1 MNKYLSFIFASVLTL
16 TGVQLSKASNP
27 SDSLAIVS
35 AKWERTSS
43 LQGIQLKQASIEGL
57 FGGKQ
62 SISILTIGRA
72 EGYTAFIATTDSLT
86 TTSQLAE
93 QSRSSAAINGSYFS
107 IKEGFSTCYLRK
119 NEAVIDTTTTEERHL
134 RVNGAVHM
142 VDNNIRIIPWN
153 DENEKKGFPLD
164 GDILASGPLLMQ
176 DGKTCDFTTI
186 DREFSETRH
195 PRSAIALTKEG
206 DIMLVA
212 VDGRAEGHAD
222 GMSIAEL
229 AYLLRILKAHCALN
243 LDGGGST
250 TLWVNGQVVNH
261 PSDNKKF
268 DNKGERKVHLTAQ
281 ILRFG
286 IKLRQKKKLLHKLC
300 RVRRRYRLVIAA
312 HNISEHLEAYRRSRY
327 YKNVRSVQRDR
338 FFQYLSYASHIISP
352 FYPSHTLMCSS
363 SLLSSGSSATVHLA
377 VTVYRSPSADASSGT
392 FISQ

>member
-153 DENEKKGFPLD
+153 DENEKKE
-164 GDILASGPLLMQ
+164 I
-176 DGKTCDFTTI
+176 
-186 DREFSETRH
+186 
-195 PRSAIALTKEG
+195 
-206 DIMLVA
+206 
-212 VDGRAEGHAD
+212 GRA
-222 GMSIAEL
+222 SC
-229 AYLLRILKAHCALN
+229 R
-243 LDGGGST
+243 
-250 TLWVNGQVVNH
+250 
-261 PSDNKKF
+261 
-268 DNKGERKVHLTAQ
+268 ERV
-281 ILRFG
+281 
-286 IKLRQKKKLLHKLC
+286 
-300 RVRRRYRLVIAA
+300 
-312 HNISEHLEAYRRSRY
+312 
-327 YKNVRSVQRDR
+327 
-338 FFQYLSYASHIISP
+338 
-352 FYPSHTLMCSS
+352 
-363 SLLSSGSSATVHLA
+363 
-377 VTVYRSPSADASSGT
+377 
-392 FISQ
+392 

>member
-134 RVNGAVHM
+134 RVSGAVHM
-142 VDNNIRIIPWN
+142 VDNNIGII
-153 DENEKKGFPLD
+153 
-164 GDILASGPLLMQ
+164 
-176 DGKTCDFTTI
+176 
-186 DREFSETRH
+186 R
-195 PRSAIALTKEG
+195 
-206 DIMLVA
+206 
-212 VDGRAEGHAD
+212 
-222 GMSIAEL
+222 
-229 AYLLRILKAHCALN
+229 
-243 LDGGGST
+243 
-250 TLWVNGQVVNH
+250 
-261 PSDNKKF
+261 
-268 DNKGERKVHLTAQ
+268 
-281 ILRFG
+281 
-286 IKLRQKKKLLHKLC
+286 
-300 RVRRRYRLVIAA
+300 
-312 HNISEHLEAYRRSRY
+312 
-327 YKNVRSVQRDR
+327 
-338 FFQYLSYASHIISP
+338 
-352 FYPSHTLMCSS
+352 
-363 SLLSSGSSATVHLA
+363 
-377 VTVYRSPSADASSGT
+377 
-392 FISQ
+392 

>member
-195 PRSAIALTKEG
+195 PRSTI
-206 DIMLVA
+206 
-212 VDGRAEGHAD
+212 
-222 GMSIAEL
+222 
-229 AYLLRILKAHCALN
+229 C
-243 LDGGGST
+243 
-250 TLWVNGQVVNH
+250 
-261 PSDNKKF
+261 
-268 DNKGERKVHLTAQ
+268 
-281 ILRFG
+281 
-286 IKLRQKKKLLHKLC
+286 
-300 RVRRRYRLVIAA
+300 
-312 HNISEHLEAYRRSRY
+312 
-327 YKNVRSVQRDR
+327 RSVE
-338 FFQYLSYASHIISP
+338 
-352 FYPSHTLMCSS
+352 
-363 SLLSSGSSATVHLA
+363 
-377 VTVYRSPSADASSGT
+377 YR
-392 FISQ
+392 I

>member
-186 DREFSETRH
+186 DGNSQR
-195 PRSAIALTKEG
+195 P
-206 DIMLVA
+206 DIPEVPL
-212 VDGRAEGHAD
+212 H
-222 GMSIAEL
+222 S
-229 AYLLRILKAHCALN
+229 
-243 LDGGGST
+243 
-250 TLWVNGQVVNH
+250 
-261 PSDNKKF
+261 
-268 DNKGERKVHLTAQ
+268 
-281 ILRFG
+281 
-286 IKLRQKKKLLHKLC
+286 QKK
-300 RVRRRYRLVIAA
+300 
-312 HNISEHLEAYRRSRY
+312 
-327 YKNVRSVQRDR
+327 
-338 FFQYLSYASHIISP
+338 
-352 FYPSHTLMCSS
+352 
-363 SLLSSGSSATVHLA
+363 
-377 VTVYRSPSADASSGT
+377 VT
-392 FISQ
+392 

>member
-176 DGKTCDFTTI
+176 DA
-186 DREFSETRH
+186 R
-195 PRSAIALTKEG
+195 
-206 DIMLVA
+206 
-212 VDGRAEGHAD
+212 
-222 GMSIAEL
+222 
-229 AYLLRILKAHCALN
+229 
-243 LDGGGST
+243 
-250 TLWVNGQVVNH
+250 
-261 PSDNKKF
+261 
-268 DNKGERKVHLTAQ
+268 
-281 ILRFG
+281 
-286 IKLRQKKKLLHKLC
+286 
-300 RVRRRYRLVIAA
+300 RVTSRR
-312 HNISEHLEAYRRSRY
+312 
-327 YKNVRSVQRDR
+327 
-338 FFQYLSYASHIISP
+338 
-352 FYPSHTLMCSS
+352 
-363 SLLSSGSSATVHLA
+363 
-377 VTVYRSPSADASSGT
+377 
-392 FISQ
+392 